1 MMIRHFKLIQKRT
14 RNLEYSVSHFKDKFY
29 IMNNKDG
36 AYNYK
41 ISETSIDDPS
51 SENWIDILEHR
62 DQVLLEDF
70 EIFSDHWVVTER
82 ENGLTR
88 IKVKRWDET
97 EDYFIPVSGQ
107 TYSLSGGLN
116 LNFET

>member
-1 MMIRHFKLIQKRT
+1 
-14 RNLEYSVSHFKDKFY
+14 
-29 IMNNKDG
+29 MNNKDG

-51 SENWIDILEHR
+51 SEKNWIDILEHR

-88 IKVKRWDET
+88 IKVK
-97 EDYFIPVSGQ
+97 
-107 TYSLSGGLN
+107 
-116 LNFET
+116 